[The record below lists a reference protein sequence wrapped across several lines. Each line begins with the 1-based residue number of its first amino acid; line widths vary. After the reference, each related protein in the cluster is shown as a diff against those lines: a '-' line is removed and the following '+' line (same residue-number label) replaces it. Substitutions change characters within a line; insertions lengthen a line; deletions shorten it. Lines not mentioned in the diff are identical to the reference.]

1 MDDLDRR
8 LINRLQ
14 HGLPLVPQP
23 WQALANELNSQPQL
37 LLV

>member
-14 HGLPLVPQP
+14 HGLPLVRRTLAAGGAGTAQP
-23 WQALANELNSQPQL
+23 PE
-37 LLV
+37 

>member
-14 HGLPLVPQP
+14 LGLPLVRHP
-23 WQALANELNSQPQL
+23 WEHLARAQ
-37 LLV
+37 

>member
-14 HGLPLVPQP
+14 HGLPLVREPWRQVAQGTAQP
-23 WQALANELNSQPQL
+23 PE
-37 LLV
+37 